1 MIRKGFKR
9 SETHVPITGEK
20 AIENFNKKN
29 PDVKYHI
36 PKISQASLDDLPNE
50 VAKTAFQIRA
60 GELLRKYSKEGI
72 VKSEVVN
79 DGSREEPN
87 FVIKKTVEIPPI
99 TKEESENPTLKTI
112 EKLKSMHRKAVT
124 TAKSDAERPDW
135 PLSYLDKYR
144 SSVTK

>member
-1 MIRKGFKR
+1 MERR
-9 SETHVPITGEK
+9 TNSDSSVRRPHVPIPGEK

-87 FVIKKTVEIPPI
+87 FVIKRPLKFLRSRKKNQKTQ
-99 TKEESENPTLKTI
+99 
-112 EKLKSMHRKAVT
+112 R
-124 TAKSDAERPDW
+124 
-135 PLSYLDKYR
+135 
-144 SSVTK
+144 